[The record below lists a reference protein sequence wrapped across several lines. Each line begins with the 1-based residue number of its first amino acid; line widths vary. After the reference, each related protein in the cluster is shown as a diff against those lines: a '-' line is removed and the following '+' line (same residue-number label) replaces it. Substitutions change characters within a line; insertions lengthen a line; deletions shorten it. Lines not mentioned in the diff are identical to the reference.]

1 MAFQGPSGYQYC
13 ELKALGLPRL
23 SLGTRRKTDARRLEA
38 SIREV
43 HRLAVMERADYFK
56 LLDALKPRG
65 RGRQGRLSAQDL
77 HVALRTRSLDDL
89 LRRLDEKTFRAVFEA
104 YEAEHRLTA
113 SDRKIERILLEMIG
127 DEPFFS
133 ALCESAQLDALF
145 ARIEQERAIKPGSVR
160 RNYGQ
165 LLSKILRWKLGA
177 ARRDGVFSALTYTG
191 EDAVRDLRRSVV
203 TYQAIARLLDEL
215 EAGYQKPG
223 DECARLYAEIAISQ
237 GATVKAL
244 ARSKNINFDVVRI
257 ETLPTGEYRLVET
270 GGERVG
276 RLYLTGTKHFKTKQ
290 GQRNRDRYIWIAR
303 DLLERVVRYHQPNRP
318 DALLFPLLGSRF
330 DTIFQKARRRAG
342 LMRAATND
350 TPIRPHDLRS
360 VYAMLA
366 EEAGIE
372 ATVISRGGLGH
383 TSPLQ
388 SARYLQRDVMMH
400 PHEVNALLERVRQ
413 AS

>member
-104 YEAEHRLTA
+104 YEAGHGLTA

-127 DEPFFS
+127 DEPFS
-133 ALCESAQLDALF
+133 TLCESAQLDALF

-177 ARRDGVFSALTYTG
+177 ARRDTVFGALTYTG
-191 EDAVRDLRRSVV
+191 EDLARELRRSVV

-215 EAGYQKPG
+215 EASYQNPG

-244 ARSKNINFDVVRI
+244 ARSKNINFDVVHI
-257 ETLPTGEYRLVET
+257 ETLPMGEYRLVET

-276 RLYLTGTKHFKTKQ
+276 RLYLTGTKNFKTKQ
-290 GQRNRDRYIWIAR
+290 GRRNRDRYIWIAR
-303 DLLERVVRYHQPNRP
+303 DLLERMVHYHQPDRP
-318 DALLFPLLGSRF
+318 DELLFPLRGSRF

-342 LMRAATND
+342 LMRAARND